1 MRRLFAVA
9 ALLLAAQAS
18 TLGSATAAETYNV
31 VLAGGPESNSISI
44 QLSSDGR
51 SYVIDSGAPLE
62 VGSSICSNA
71 PGNPTELICQATA
84 IASIEVNA
92 GAGDDTVV
100 ASGEI
105 SIPVGLRG
113 GPGNDSLSGGGGDDK
128 LVGGD
133 GNDRLVGRAG
143 NDSLYGGN
151 GDDILIGCSGDD
163 VIRGGP
169 GTDVIRGGSGINSES
184 E

>member
-1 MRRLFAVA
+1 MRRFLAVA

-18 TLGSATAAETYNV
+18 TLGSATAAETYNL

-44 QLSSDGR
+44 QLSADGR

-71 PGNPTELICQATA
+71 PGNPTELVCQATA
-84 IASIEVNA
+84 VASIEVNA

-100 ASGEI
+100 TGREI

-113 GPGNDSLSGGGGDDK
+113 GPGNDTLVGGGGGDR
-128 LVGGD
+128 LVGGGD
-133 GNDRLVGRAG
+133 DDRLVGRAG
-143 NDSLYGGN
+143 NDSLYGGDGN
-151 GDDILIGCSGDD
+151 DTLIGCSGDD

-169 GTDVIRGGSGINSES
+169 GTDIIHGGSGINNES